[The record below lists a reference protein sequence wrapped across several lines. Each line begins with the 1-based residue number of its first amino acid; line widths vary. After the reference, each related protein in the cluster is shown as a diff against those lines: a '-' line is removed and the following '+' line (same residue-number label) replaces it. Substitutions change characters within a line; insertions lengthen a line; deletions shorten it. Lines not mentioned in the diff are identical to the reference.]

1 MFINMRKGLIYKTE
15 KMKKIIILIL
25 LLLIST
31 YSFGQAVLSGSKGWD
46 GMYNI
51 RADQFFTRCVTAGV
65 TLTDAQKRW
74 YNDSIFVPL
83 SDSGLI
89 GATRAGDS
97 IQALWCFALFP
108 NGSANVA
115 VLNLLSDSNTCLA
128 VNSPTFTDS
137 GVVGNGVTSYL
148 NTNFNPTW
156 DSSICRLNSIGLGFY
171 SLKTR
176 PASNIYCIGG
186 IYDTVGVD
194 IYSKLH
200 IKYVSDRGFGQING
214 NSEYIYNTDTTARGN
229 FSLTRKAV
237 NLTQFVIYTQYNYG
251 KVSNTTSNSSRV
263 PNLSYFIFN
272 FNSKGKPEP
281 SNYDILCIPFFYIT
295 SGLSIDK
302 TNKLANILNN
312 SLKSRGYNVY

>member
-1 MFINMRKGLIYKTE
+1 
-15 KMKKIIILIL
+15 MKKLLIIIL
-25 LLLIST
+25 LLIT
-31 YSFGQAVLSGSKGWD
+31 ANAFGQAVLSGSKGWD

-137 GVVGNGVTSYL
+137 GVVGNGSSSYL
-148 NTNFNPTW
+148 NSNFNPVW
-156 DSSICRLNSIGLGFY
+156 DSSICKLNSVSLG
-171 SLKTR
+171 
-176 PASNIYCIGG
+176 
-186 IYDTVGVD
+186 V
-194 IYSKLH
+194 YSKG
-200 IKYVSDRGFGQING
+200 DR
-214 NSEYIYNTDTTARGN
+214 
-229 FSLTRKAV
+229 
-237 NLTQFVIYTQYNYG
+237 
-251 KVSNTTSNSSRV
+251 SNSSTISAMGSSAGSDLFNIILRRTTNTSRFRLNTTTTAV
-263 PNLSYFIFN
+263 EFIINEGAIGYYIGSRQEYNLTYMLKKYEGTSYTGTSLFI
-272 FNSKGKPEP
+272 
-281 SNYDILCIPFFYIT
+281 SNNKVNLPIYILAQNDDGSPANYETVLIT
-295 SGLSIDK
+295 FAYVGSGLSADK
-302 TNKLANILNN
+302 CSKLGNILNN
-312 SLKSRGYNVY
+312 SLKGRGYNVY